1 MTKPK
6 TRQSVGSIA
15 LSLARCWEYD
25 WDVAYAAAYAYKW
38 GVASPRTYA
47 QAIAAMERS
56 YHIKLT
62 NDDVRAIHAAYL
74 KVKVGTP

>member
-15 LSLARCWEYD
+15 LTLAREKCYD

-47 QAIAAMERS
+47 QAIADMQRS
-56 YHIKLT
+56 RRIKLT
-62 NDDVRAIHAAYL
+62 DDEERAIHAAYL

>member
-1 MTKPK
+1 MTSPAD
-6 TRQSVGSIA
+6 RRSVGSIA

-47 QAIAAMERS
+47 QAVADMQRS
-56 YHIKLT
+56 YHVKLT
-62 NDDVRAIHAAYL
+62 NEEVRAIHAAYK
-74 KVKVGTP
+74 KVKVGQ